1 MCDDDIYLPSDDY
14 ENAALGAMFGAF
26 IGDALG
32 AQIRGKKG
40 HTYNSELNKL
50 MDMPGGGKHGLAPG

>member
-1 MCDDDIYLPSDDY
+1 
-14 ENAALGAMFGAF
+14 MFGAF

-32 AQIRGKKG
+32 AQMRGKRG

-50 MDMPGGGKHGLAPG
+50 MEMPGGGKHGLAPGQISDKT